1 MIDRYSQTWLS
12 IRGHVESRM
21 ADLRSRLEGDLNWED
36 TIKLRARINECVQLL
51 NIETEEAPLV
61 DEDFEL
67 PS

>member
-12 IRGHVESRM
+12 ITEHVESRM